1 MQENKSLI
9 NGFQKCI
16 EIDVYVYSYFVHLTV
31 LCFVVFVLFIYLFF
45 GLLFFLGGGA

>member
-16 EIDVYVYSYFVHLTV
+16 EIDVYVYSYSVHLTV
-31 LCFVVFVLFIYLFF
+31 LCFVVFVLFIYFLVYYFFF
-45 GLLFFLGGGA
+45 GGGGA